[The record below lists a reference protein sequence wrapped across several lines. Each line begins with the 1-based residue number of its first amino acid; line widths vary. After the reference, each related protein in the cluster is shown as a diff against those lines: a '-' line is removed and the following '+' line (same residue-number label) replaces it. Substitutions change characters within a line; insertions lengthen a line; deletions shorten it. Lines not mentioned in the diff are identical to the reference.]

1 MKTGRTNSFIIVAF
15 LLFFTTITSISF
27 AQDKQKSF
35 TVNKGDKLDLSTR
48 MGNIT
53 IGTWDKNEVNVVVKN
68 IIEEELNQLKM
79 EQSGS
84 VVKVIFKGDDSDNI
98 EFEVTIPSELNLD
111 LATGGGNISLN
122 GDLDGTIDVS
132 TAGGNISTKN
142 INGKADISTAG
153 GNITTGDIN
162 NDADIST
169 AGGDMKIG
177 RVNGTADI
185 STAGGNI
192 KVGDVSGSADIST
205 AGGNI
210 SVKNVGGNADV
221 STAGG
226 NISVQIVS
234 GSAEINTAG
243 GNLSLSSATGKVEAN
258 TAGGN
263 IKLEDIHGFIDANT
277 AGGNIYAELYP
288 DGKNPSDLNTAGGN
302 IELLVPS
309 DAKATIIATFRV
321 KRWYDGEELDHIKSD
336 FKESSIKR
344 NKEDREVEVTYVLNG
359 GGSTIEL
366 NTAMGDIEIRKLK

>member
-15 LLFFTTITSISF
+15 LLFFTTITSISL
-27 AQDKQKSF
+27 AQNKQKSF

-68 IIEEELNQLKM
+68 IIDEELNRLKM

-84 VVKVIFKGDDSDNI
+84 VVKVIFKGDDSDDI

-153 GNITTGDIN
+153 GNIKTGDIN
-162 NDADIST
+162 SDADIST

-243 GNLSLSSATGKVEAN
+243 GNLNLSSATGKVEAN

-288 DGKNPSDLNTAGGN
+288 DGKNPSDLNTAGGD

-309 DAKATIIATFRV
+309 DSKATIIATFHV

-344 NKEDREVEVTYVLNG
+344 NKEAREIEVTYVLNG